1 MKRLPLLLTLLALVF
16 LAVSA
21 TYWGMQLYKPQQR
34 QIAAAPPAG
43 IPEPAP
49 DAAAT
54 LFGGQAATAV
64 VTNYQLTGI
73 VSAGRDSVAIIVAD
87 GQPPKAL
94 KVGRELA
101 PGVTISEVHP
111 RYVMLSDGGVMKR
124 VELMA
129 DTKPAIPLSGA
140 AMPPQAPPMQAAP
153 VGAMPAVEPQTAP
166 GAVVRGPPPPGEVD
180 PVVGPNEEPPQETPP
195 SPAAANY
202 NQVMQGNNN
211 VPPPPAEPQMP
222 PPTRVMGQPSSD
234 QPTQ

>member
-1 MKRLPLLLTLLALVF
+1 NKDIMKRLPLLLTLLALVF

-87 GQPPKAL
+87 G
-94 KVGRELA
+94 
-101 PGVTISEVHP
+101 H
-111 RYVMLSDGGVMKR
+111 
-124 VELMA
+124 
-129 DTKPAIPLSGA
+129 
-140 AMPPQAPPMQAAP
+140 
-153 VGAMPAVEPQTAP
+153 
-166 GAVVRGPPPPGEVD
+166 
-180 PVVGPNEEPPQETPP
+180 
-195 SPAAANY
+195 
-202 NQVMQGNNN
+202 
-211 VPPPPAEPQMP
+211 
-222 PPTRVMGQPSSD
+222 
-234 QPTQ
+234 